1 MQLMSWTDRS
11 KLYLYGKDVQV
22 EGAAEAKRRRGSI

>member
-11 KLYLYGKDVQV
+11 KLDPYGKDVQV
-22 EGAAEAKRRRGSI
+22 ERATEAKLRRDSI